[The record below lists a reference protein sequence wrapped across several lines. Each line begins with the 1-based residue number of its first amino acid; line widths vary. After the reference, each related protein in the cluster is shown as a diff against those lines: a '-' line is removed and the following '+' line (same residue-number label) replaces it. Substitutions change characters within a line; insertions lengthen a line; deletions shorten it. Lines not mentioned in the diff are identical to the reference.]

1 MSPFDGVNNYYEYKM
16 SGGGKS
22 SGSGGNGSSGGCR
35 ECPRFRV
42 NGFLV

>member
-22 SGSGGNGSSGGCR
+22 SGSGGNGSSGGCG
-35 ECPRFRV
+35 CV
-42 NGFLV
+42 KLFL